1 MPASR
6 SPRLL
11 AGLVLCASLLA
22 SSGLWYYAQYT
33 ADQEL
38 QSEFDFQ
45 AQTVVTQIRQRMDA
59 YQQVMH
65 GVRALFKS
73 SDEVT
78 REDFR
83 SYVSSLLLDLRYPG
97 IQGLSHVTIVPQE
110 EQARHTAA
118 IRAEGFPD
126 YAIRPAGQRELYTPV
141 IYIEPFTGRNQKVLG
156 YDSFTEP
163 MRHAAMV
170 NARDFD
176 RASVTGKLTLVQE
189 GDKHVQAGFVMFLPL
204 YQQATQHDTVAEHR
218 ANIYGWIAAAF
229 RMGDL
234 MAGLGDDRSADLHL
248 EIYDGVT
255 ISGQTRMFDSGN
267 GQIKPVSASPRLS
280 SIQYMGIA
288 DRTWTISI
296 QSTPLFEGRI
306 SNVTPLLVAI
316 AGMVFSL
323 LLTMLAYALVRTRNV
338 ASKLA
343 ESEERWR
350 YALEGAGEGVW
361 DWNIQTDELQCSR
374 RWKEMLGYNENDIG
388 NHFSECVNRIHP
400 KDAQKVLADI
410 RAHLDGKTAY
420 YHNEH
425 RILKK
430 DGGWQW
436 VLDRGKVIN
445 FTDDGKPLRMIGTH
459 ADISD
464 RKLAESELR
473 EQRDLNDAVVE
484 AAGNVIIVLD
494 RSGRFVYINR
504 ATEELTGYRREEL
517 LGQPVWDLVIP
528 REQQSAVEQVFED
541 LKANRLEIASRYE
554 NDWLTRDGSRRTL
567 DWHNTVLHDSSGN
580 ITHIV
585 ALGYDISERK
595 KSEAK
600 IQRLSRLYSTLSHC
614 DQAIVHSSNE
624 NDLFPKICHDAVV
637 YGGFKMAWIGVVD
650 QASQQVVPV
659 ASYGEGTEYLDEITI
674 SVNADDPLGNGPTGT
689 AIRNNQP
696 VWCLDCQHDPH
707 TRPWHEHCKQYDMR
721 ASAALPL
728 NINGTTIGA
737 FNLYS
742 EDAVAFDAD
751 ARELLRQMA
760 SDINFA
766 LDTFAREKRRKEAE
780 DEISR
785 LNVSLESRVKE
796 RTDELILAK
805 ELADAASQAKSDFL
819 SNMSH
824 EIRTPLTAIIGFA
837 EALLANDTDP
847 QQREKL
853 TATIIRN
860 GKHLQQII
868 SDILDL
874 SKIEANQIKHTPV
887 ESSLFQTLE
896 EVESLL
902 GLSAREK
909 GLEFR
914 INYHFPLP
922 GKLLTDPVR
931 LKQILINLCSN
942 AIKFTNTGYVH
953 VDVSCDDTFRT
964 VRFDVIDSGIGMSRE
979 VVDRV
984 FEPFMQADSTTTRKY
999 GGTGLGLSISSN
1011 LATALGGKLT
1021 CVSQQGRGSHFTLTL
1036 DNKQENAVVIN
1047 NMEEAGILSH
1057 APQQSAAIKA
1067 LAGSILLVE
1076 DNPDNQELI
1085 VLYARRTGAKIDIA
1099 DNGRAGVD
1107 MALARGYDLILMD
1120 MQMPVMDGVEAIRV
1134 LRQSGY
1140 TRPVVSLTANAMVS
1154 SREKCIAAGAND
1166 YLVKPVNV
1174 TQFYNILNKY
1184 LPEAGA
1190 TTGTRPDMNEQ
1201 DDDEYAEIY
1210 NSPAFL
1216 AIVDRF
1222 KQNLPQLMAELSAAV
1237 REEDWELAQSR
1248 SHDLK
1253 GTGGTVGLP
1262 EITEVAGR
1270 MNARIIS
1277 GDYGQ
1282 AALTYKELE
1291 DLCQRILEADSHI

>member
-1 MPASR
+1 MCAA
-6 SPRLL
+6 LL
-11 AGLVLCASLLA
+11 ATLGV
-22 SSGLWYYAQYT
+22 WNHEQRN

-38 QSEFDFQ
+38 QNEFDFQ
-45 AQTVVTQIRQRMDA
+45 ARELITQIQARMDA
-59 YQQVMH
+59 YHQVLH
-65 GVRALFKS
+65 GLRALFLS
-73 SDEVT
+73 SNEVT
-78 REDFR
+78 RKEFHT
-83 SYVSSLLLDLRYPG
+83 YVSSLLLDERYPG
-97 IQGLSHVTIVPQE
+97 IQGLGHNLFVE
-110 EQARHTAA
+110 NARKAQHIAD
-118 IRAEGFPD
+118 IRGEGFPG
-126 YAIRPAGQRELYTPV
+126 YTIHPAGERPQYTPV
-141 IYIEPFTGRNQKVLG
+141 IYIEPFSDSNSKALG
-156 YDSFTEP
+156 YDTFYET
-163 MRHAAMV
+163 MRRETMIK
-170 NARDFD
+170 ARDSG
-176 RASVTGKLTLVQE
+176 RAAVTGKLTLVQE
-189 GDKHVQAGFVMFLPL
+189 AHEQVQAGILMFLPL
-204 YQQATQHDTVAEHR
+204 YKRGLSHDTVADRR
-218 ANIYGWIAAAF
+218 ASLYGWVTAVF

-234 MAGLGDDRSADLHL
+234 MAGLGHERTNDLDI
-248 EIYDGVT
+248 EIYDGET
-255 ISGQTRMFDSGN
+255 ISDQNRLYDSHTHPAKPDSGDTRLRDTR
-267 GQIKPVSASPRLS
+267 QIEIANRSWTIVIESSSLFESRLS
-280 SIQYMGIA
+280 NN
-288 DRTWTISI
+288 
-296 QSTPLFEGRI
+296 TPA
-306 SNVTPLLVAI
+306 LVAI
-316 AGMVFSL
+316 TGIAISL
-323 LLTMLAYALVRTRNV
+323 LLTMLVYALGQAKNMT
-338 ASKLA
+338 SELA

-361 DWNIQTDELQCSR
+361 DWDIRTNIVKYSK
-374 RWKEMLGYNENDIG
+374 RWKEMLGYSEHEIENR
-388 NHFSECVNRIHP
+388 FSECEARIHP
-400 KDAQKVLADI
+400 VDVRNVMADI
-410 RAHLDGKTAY
+410 QAHLDGKTPSY
-420 YHNEH
+420 KNEH
-425 RILKK
+425 RIRHKN
-430 DGGWQW
+430 GSWRW
-436 VLDRGKVIN
+436 ILDRGLVISRAE
-445 FTDDGKPLRMIGTH
+445 DGKATRMIGTH
-459 ADISD
+459 ADITE
-464 RKLAESELR
+464 RKHAESELR

-517 LGQPVWDLVIP
+517 LGQPIWDRVIP
-528 REQQSAVEQVFED
+528 AEQQSAVEQVFEN
-541 LKANRLEIASRYE
+541 LKANRPEIASRYE
-554 NDWLTRDGSRRTL
+554 NDWMTREGIRRTL
-567 DWHNTVLHDSSGN
+567 DWHNTVLHDSSGKV
-580 ITHIV
+580 THIV
-585 ALGYDISERK
+585 ALGYDITERK

-600 IQRLSRLYSTLSHC
+600 IQRLSKLYSTLSHC

-637 YGGFKMAWIGVVD
+637 YGGFRMAWIGVVD
-650 QASQQVVPV
+650 PASQQVVPV
-659 ASYGEGTEYLDEITI
+659 ASYGEGTAYLNDISI

-696 VWCLDCQHDPH
+696 VWCLDCQHDPR
-707 TRPWHEHCKQYDMR
+707 TRPWHEHCKQFDMH

-728 NINGTTIGA
+728 RTNGTTIGA

-742 EDAVAFDAD
+742 GDADAFDAD
-751 ARELLRQMA
+751 ARELLKQMA

-766 LDTFAREKRRKEAE
+766 LDTFAREKRRKQAE

-785 LNVSLESRVKE
+785 LNVSLESRVRE
-796 RTDELILAK
+796 RTDELIHAK

-837 EALLANDTDP
+837 EALLANDADP
-847 QQREKL
+847 KQRERL

-874 SKIEANQIKHTPV
+874 SKIEANQIEHKPV
-887 ESSLFQTLE
+887 ETSLFQILE

-922 GKLLTDPVR
+922 GKLLTDPTR

-953 VDVSCDDTFRT
+953 VDVSCDDMFRT
-964 VRFDVIDSGIGMSRE
+964 IQFDVIDSGIGMTRE
-979 VVDRV
+979 EVDHV

-1036 DNKQENAVVIN
+1036 DNKQENGVVIN
-1047 NMEEAGILSH
+1047 NMEEAGIHSH
-1057 APQQSAAIKA
+1057 APQQPAVIKA

-1085 VLYARRTGAKIDIA
+1085 ELYARRTGANIDVA
-1099 DNGRAGVD
+1099 DNGRTGVD
-1107 MALARGYDLILMD
+1107 MALAHGYDLILMD

-1140 TRPVVSLTANAMVS
+1140 SRPVVSLTANAMVT
-1154 SREKCIAAGAND
+1154 SREKCIAAGADD

-1174 TQFYNILNKY
+1174 TKFYNILNKY
-1184 LPEAGA
+1184 LPETGA
-1190 TTGTRPDMNEQ
+1190 MTGTGPGIHEQ
-1201 DDDEYAEIY
+1201 DGDEYAELY

-1216 AIVDRF
+1216 AIIDQF

-1237 REEDWELAQSR
+1237 RKEDWELAQSK

-1253 GTGGTVGLP
+1253 GTGGTVGFP
-1262 EITEVAGR
+1262 DITEVAGR
-1270 MNARIIS
+1270 MNVQIIN

-1282 AALTYKELE
+1282 AALTCTELE
-1291 DLCQRILEADSHI
+1291 DLCQRILEADSHT

>member
-1 MPASR
+1 
-6 SPRLL
+6 
-11 AGLVLCASLLA
+11 
-22 SSGLWYYAQYT
+22 
-33 ADQEL
+33 E
-38 QSEFDFQ
+38 
-45 AQTVVTQIRQRMDA
+45 
-59 YQQVMH
+59 
-65 GVRALFKS
+65 
-73 SDEVT
+73 
-78 REDFR
+78 
-83 SYVSSLLLDLRYPG
+83 
-97 IQGLSHVTIVPQE
+97 
-110 EQARHTAA
+110 
-118 IRAEGFPD
+118 
-126 YAIRPAGQRELYTPV
+126 
-141 IYIEPFTGRNQKVLG
+141 
-156 YDSFTEP
+156 
-163 MRHAAMV
+163 
-170 NARDFD
+170 
-176 RASVTGKLTLVQE
+176 
-189 GDKHVQAGFVMFLPL
+189 
-204 YQQATQHDTVAEHR
+204 
-218 ANIYGWIAAAF
+218 
-229 RMGDL
+229 
-234 MAGLGDDRSADLHL
+234 
-248 EIYDGVT
+248 
-255 ISGQTRMFDSGN
+255 
-267 GQIKPVSASPRLS
+267 
-280 SIQYMGIA
+280 
-288 DRTWTISI
+288 
-296 QSTPLFEGRI
+296 
-306 SNVTPLLVAI
+306 
-316 AGMVFSL
+316 
-323 LLTMLAYALVRTRNV
+323 
-338 ASKLA
+338 LA

-400 KDAQKVLADI
+400 KDTQKVLADI

-459 ADISD
+459 ADISE

-517 LGQPVWDLVIP
+517 LGQPVWVLLIP
-528 REQQSAVEQVFED
+528 REQQSAVEQVFEN

-567 DWHNTVLHDSSGN
+567 DWHNTVLHDSSGKV
-580 ITHIV
+580 THIV
-585 ALGYDISERK
+585 ALGYDITERK

-624 NDLFPKICHDAVV
+624 NDLYPQICHDTVV
-637 YGGFKMAWIGVVD
+637 YGGFKMAWIGLVD

-659 ASYGEGTEYLDEITI
+659 ASYGEGTEYLDDISI

-696 VWCLDCQHDPH
+696 VWCLDCQHDPR
-707 TRPWHEHCKQYDMR
+707 TRPWHEHCKRYDMH

-728 NINGTTIGA
+728 SINGSTIGA

-796 RTDELILAK
+796 RTDELVLAK

-837 EALLANDTDP
+837 EALLADDADP
-847 QQREKL
+847 QEREKL

-874 SKIEANQIKHTPV
+874 SKIEANQIEHKTV
-887 ESSLFQTLE
+887 ETSLFQMLE

-922 GKLLTDPVR
+922 GRLLTDPTR

-953 VDVSCDDTFRT
+953 VDVSCDDMFRT
-964 VRFDVIDSGIGMSRE
+964 VRFDVIDSGIGMTSE
-979 VVDRV
+979 EVDRV

-1011 LATALGGKLT
+1011 LATALGGKLS

-1036 DNKQENAVVIN
+1036 VNKQENAVVIN
-1047 NMEEAGILSH
+1047 NMEEAGIHSH
-1057 APQQSAAIKA
+1057 APQQPAAIKA

-1085 VLYARRTGAKIDIA
+1085 ALYARRTGAKIDIA
-1099 DNGRAGVD
+1099 DNGRTGVD

-1174 TQFYNILNKY
+1174 TQFYNILNTY

-1190 TTGTRPDMNEQ
+1190 TTGTRPDMSEQ
-1201 DDDEYAEIY
+1201 DDDEYTEIY

-1216 AIVDRF
+1216 AIVERF
-1222 KQNLPQLMAELSAAV
+1222 KQNLPQLMDELSAAV

-1270 MNARIIS
+1270 LNARIIS

-1282 AALTYKELE
+1282 AALTCRELE